1 MEVLVMSRPGTFFYK
16 VSEGG
21 CGMRRSKT
29 SSFGVPRREGH
40 DSSTFYKRALYDGKE
55 EKKPTGKISIPP
67 SGIIDQIFCHT
78 AEKMHEIPDNCVDL
92 MVTSPPYC
100 TGKDYDPDLTLD
112 QYLALLERVF
122 REVYRVLKPGGRA
135 AVNIANLGRKPY
147 LPLSAYISSLCEG
160 IGFLMRG
167 EIIWDKG
174 TIAGS
179 CAWGSWCSPANPVL
193 RDAHEYILI
202 FTKESYGRI
211 DREGKKATLNKDE
224 FLAYTQSIWRL
235 SPEKAKQIGHP
246 APFPVELP
254 WRLIRLYTYEGDLV
268 LDPFLGSGSTAV
280 AAKKSGRFF
289 VGYEMEPQYVELA
302 VRRLEEYS

>member
-122 REVYRVLKPGGRA
+122 REVYRVLKPGGTIK
-135 AVNIANLGRKPY
+135 NFKQFKF
-147 LPLSAYISSLCEG
+147 
-160 IGFLMRG
+160 FL
-167 EIIWDKG
+167 
-174 TIAGS
+174 
-179 CAWGSWCSPANPVL
+179 N
-193 RDAHEYILI
+193 
-202 FTKESYGRI
+202 
-211 DREGKKATLNKDE
+211 
-224 FLAYTQSIWRL
+224 
-235 SPEKAKQIGHP
+235 
-246 APFPVELP
+246 
-254 WRLIRLYTYEGDLV
+254 
-268 LDPFLGSGSTAV
+268 
-280 AAKKSGRFF
+280 
-289 VGYEMEPQYVELA
+289 
-302 VRRLEEYS
+302 